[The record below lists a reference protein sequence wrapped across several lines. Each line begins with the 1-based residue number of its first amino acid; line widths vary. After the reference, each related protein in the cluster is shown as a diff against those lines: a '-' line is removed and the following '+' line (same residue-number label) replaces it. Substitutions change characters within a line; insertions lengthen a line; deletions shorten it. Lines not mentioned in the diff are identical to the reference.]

1 MARFATGR
9 MSRIESIADTDA
21 PTTTTCLSLKSSRDL
36 NCFEWITRVSS
47 SSENC
52 CNPEFPEQME
62 HRNDH

>member
-36 NCFEWITRVSS
+36 NCFEWITRYHQVQRIVVIQ
-47 SSENC
+47 
-52 CNPEFPEQME
+52 EFPEQME